1 MKRFSMLLSVAAV
14 LATPAAAKPAG
25 DTEAM
30 MRALYG
36 SRAFNVA
43 RQSLAADYDRIVS
56 EITTLTEIPAPPFKE
71 AKRAAAYLEMLRRA
85 WLP

>member
-1 MKRFSMLLSVAAV
+1 MTRFPMLLSAAAV
-14 LATPAAAKPAG
+14 LVATPALARPAENA
-25 DTEAM
+25 EAT

-56 EITTLTEIPAPPFKE
+56 EITTLTEIPAPPFKV
-71 AKRAAAYLEMLRRA
+71 A
-85 WLP
+85 